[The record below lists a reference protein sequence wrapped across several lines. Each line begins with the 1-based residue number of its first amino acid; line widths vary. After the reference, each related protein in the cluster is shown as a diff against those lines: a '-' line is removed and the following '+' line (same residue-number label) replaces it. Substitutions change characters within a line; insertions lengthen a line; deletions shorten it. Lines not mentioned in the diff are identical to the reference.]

1 MSVVCQQT
9 VCLRERV
16 SIHRPYTAPDITL
29 SPTLPV
35 MTDTHTVRHRTKRRW
50 STLARGRGPQAD
62 HGHEEVAGRYLSAS
76 VARALAD
83 ETAGQVLDRL
93 LAHPPE
99 HTEILC
105 VTDESGHLVG
115 ILDLAQLLRLPRDRP
130 VGQAAHRNFPRI
142 HADSDQ
148 ERVASM
154 ALHHTLVA
162 VPVVDTENRLLGI
175 VPASALLHILRR
187 EHVEDIHRFAGI
199 TREAMR
205 AREAIEEPPLRRL
218 RHRLPWLLIGL
229 LGSTLAT
236 FIMARFEHA
245 LGINPAI
252 AFFVPGLVYLADAIG
267 TQTEAVA
274 VRGLSLS
281 HARLGS
287 LVGGEV
293 RTGLL
298 IGLVLGGLTLPGV
311 WLAFGD
317 LRLAL
322 AVSGALVAAG
332 AIATTIGL
340 VLPWVLDRLGSD
352 PAYGSGPL
360 ATIIQD
366 LLSLVTY
373 FLIIA
378 AVMT

>member
-1 MSVVCQQT
+1 MLLVMT
-9 VCLRERV
+9 V
-16 SIHRPYTAPDITL
+16 SHPAPTAPNRRRQ
-29 SPTLPV
+29 SPE
-35 MTDTHTVRHRTKRRW
+35 RTR
-50 STLARGRGPQAD
+50 
-62 HGHEEVAGRYLSAS
+62 EEVAGHYLRTSI
-76 VARALAD
+76 ARAHQS
-83 ETAGQVLDRL
+83 EPAGHVLDRL
-93 LAHPPE
+93 LADPPE
-99 HTEILC
+99 HMALIW
-105 VTDESGHLVG
+105 VTDEQDRLVG
-115 ILDLAQLLRLPRDRP
+115 VLELPDLLRLPRDRL
-130 VGQAAHRNFPRI
+130 VGQAVRREASFV
-142 HADSDQ
+142 HADTDQ

-154 ALHHTLVA
+154 ALHHQLSA
-162 VPVVDTENRLLGI
+162 VPVVDSEQRLMGI
-175 VPASALLHILRR
+175 VPARALLHILRR
-187 EHVEDIHRFAGI
+187 EHVEDIHRLAGI
-199 TREAMR
+199 SREATR
-205 AREAIEEPPLRRL
+205 AREAIEEPPMRRL
-218 RHRLPWLLIGL
+218 RHRLPWLLLGL

-245 LGINPAI
+245 LGLNPAI
-252 AFFVPGLVYLADAIG
+252 AFFIPGLVYLADAIG
-267 TQTEAVA
+267 TQTEAVT

-311 WLAFGD
+311 WHAFGD

-322 AVSGALVAAG
+322 AVSGSLVAAG

-340 VLPWVLDRLGSD
+340 VLPWVLTRLGSD

-360 ATIIQD
+360 ATIVQD

-373 FLIIA
+373 FVIIA